1 MDSKIFTLQGKGLKL
16 NSAAD
21 IAPYLENID
30 PAQIEEIHLGGNTI
44 GVEAAEA
51 LGKFLEKAV
60 ALEARWHITSFE
72 ILSWSYNPHTQT
84 ADFADIFTGRLISE
98 VPKALGYIC
107 DALETRPSLLE
118 IDLSDNAFGS
128 RCVHQIVPLLKNN
141 RSFRILRLNN
151 NGLGPEGGQ
160 AIANA
165 LLESAKTSKSEGKKS
180 NLRVIICG
188 RNRLE
193 NGSAPAWAEAL
204 AAHGNLD
211 AVRMPQNGIGMEG
224 IMALAKGLAQIPS
237 LRHIDLQ
244 DNTFTSNGELHGVDA
259 WAQSLKFWPKLQILN
274 LSDCFLSTDGEVPRL
289 LKVLAQGSNPGLRL
303 LHLQNNNLDSASF
316 DLLAQ
321 NIGDNLKN
329 LALLELQWNDLSEDD
344 ESLETLDLALKARGG
359 KLYVTDDDEEEEG
372 EEEEEQEYEVDLR
385 KVPPAVDKAT
395 NDLADLLAKTRIF

>member
-60 ALEARWHITSFE
+60 ALE
-72 ILSWSYNPHTQT
+72 T

>member
-1 MDSKIFTLQGKGLKL
+1 
-16 NSAAD
+16 
-21 IAPYLENID
+21 
-30 PAQIEEIHLGGNTI
+30 
-44 GVEAAEA
+44 
-51 LGKFLEKAV
+51 
-60 ALEARWHITSFE
+60 
-72 ILSWSYNPHTQT
+72 
-84 ADFADIFTGRLISE
+84 
-98 VPKALGYIC
+98 
-107 DALETRPSLLE
+107 
-118 IDLSDNAFGS
+118 
-128 RCVHQIVPLLKNN
+128 LKNN

-193 NGSAPAWAEAL
+193 NGSARAWAEAL

-359 KLYVTDDDEEEEG
+359 KLYVTDDDEEEG

>member
-1 MDSKIFTLQGKGLKL
+1 
-16 NSAAD
+16 
-21 IAPYLENID
+21 
-30 PAQIEEIHLGGNTI
+30 
-44 GVEAAEA
+44 
-51 LGKFLEKAV
+51 
-60 ALEARWHITSFE
+60 
-72 ILSWSYNPHTQT
+72 
-84 ADFADIFTGRLISE
+84 
-98 VPKALGYIC
+98 
-107 DALETRPSLLE
+107 
-118 IDLSDNAFGS
+118 
-128 RCVHQIVPLLKNN
+128 
-141 RSFRILRLNN
+141 
-151 NGLGPEGGQ
+151 
-160 AIANA
+160 
-165 LLESAKTSKSEGKKS
+165 
-180 NLRVIICG
+180 
-188 RNRLE
+188 
-193 NGSAPAWAEAL
+193 
-204 AAHGNLD
+204 
-211 AVRMPQNGIGMEG
+211 MEG